1 VPKVKYDFRSSGLG
15 YFKYDVK
22 LGEIDLSINYAN
34 GNPETA
40 EQLAK
45 RYYVKQENIF
55 ISSEGASG
63 QNARIIRYL
72 AEKCDK
78 KNEAIVEYPTYEP
91 LLRQVQ
97 EFFPHLKRLE
107 RKEKE
112 SYRLDA
118 DALRKL
124 ASEKTGLLVL
134 TNPHAPSGVIA
145 NAKELRDI
153 MNIAQEHGFHVL
165 CDEIYAEF
173 ERNSIP
179 TIFSINQELGIATTS
194 FTKVY
199 GLGGL
204 KLGVAVANKN
214 LVSELYTDVLNTVG
228 NSPNIVQIIA
238 AELLTKGKEKLE
250 MHKQKWIGLKK
261 ETEEWLNEKDFEYFQ
276 NYVGVTY
283 WVKTPVKDT
292 YKWINKKAIPH
303 HSLAP
308 VPGTFFLFKND
319 YNLIESSMIRLGLG
333 NMNPEESCLKEALE
347 ALGKALKT

>member
-1 VPKVKYDFRSSGLG
+1 MPKVKYDFRSSGLG